1 MARVPIKDLQ
11 IRKTI
16 SGEVYLLAE
25 SSLAQS
31 RKGSPYLK
39 AVLADRSGRIA
50 ARYWDVPTQLARQVQ
65 AGSGVRVDGVVEE
78 WPPGSGE
85 RQIRIDRLQPVEIQD
100 FSPFLPQSKRD
111 REEMREE
118 LLQVRA
124 TIKHPYLANLLEQLF
139 GAEEFETTFSRAPAA
154 KRYHHACIGGL
165 LEHTLAVVRLSS
177 FVASEYPDMD
187 RDLLL
192 TAAILHDVGKATS
205 YTQGPVLDL
214 TDEGRLINH
223 VAQGALVVQ
232 TAIDGVEGFPQGL
245 RNRLIHAILAHH
257 GALERG
263 SPVAPQTL
271 EALALHHADWM
282 DGDVRGFLDF
292 VESEPLSEDG
302 WTGFAKMFGTRLYRG
317 PVESPEEEGEVEQLP
332 F

>member
-1 MARVPIKDLQ
+1 MARVPIKDLE
-11 IRKTI
+11 IGRTI
-16 SGEVYLLAE
+16 SGQVYLLAE
-25 SSLAQS
+25 SRVDKT
-31 RKGSPYLK
+31 RKGDPYLR
-39 AVLADRSGRIA
+39 ATLADSTGRIA
-50 ARYWDVPTQLARQVQ
+50 ARSWNLTPELMEQLEV
-65 AGSGVRVDGVVEE
+65 GSGVRIYGTVEE
-78 WPPGSGE
+78 YPAGS
-85 RQIRIDRLQPVEIQD
+85 RQVRIERLQPVEIRD
-100 FSPFLPQSKRD
+100 LSPFLPQAKRD
-111 REEMREE
+111 REEMRRE

-124 TIKHPYLANLLEQLF
+124 GIEDPSLSELLDHLF
-139 GAEEFETTFSRAPAA
+139 SDEEFETTFSRAPAA
-154 KRYHHACIGGL
+154 KKYHHACIGGL
-165 LEHTLAVVRLSS
+165 LEHTLGVVRLCS
-177 FVASEYPDMD
+177 FVADEHPEID

-214 TDEGRLINH
+214 TDEGKLIDH

-232 TAIDGVEGFPQGL
+232 TAIDGIEGFPQGL

-282 DGDVRGFLDF
+282 DGDVRGFLDA
-292 VESEPLSEDG
+292 VESEPPSANG
-302 WTGFAKMFGTRLYRG
+302 WTGFATMFGTRLYRG
-317 PVESPEEEGEVEQLP
+317 AAESPEGDDEAEQLA

>member
-1 MARVPIKDLQ
+1 MARVPIKDLE
-11 IRKTI
+11 IRSTI
-16 SGEVYLLAE
+16 SGQVYLLAE
-25 SSLAQS
+25 SRVDKT
-31 RKGSPYLK
+31 RKGDPYLR
-39 AVLADRSGRIA
+39 ATLADSTGRIE
-50 ARYWDVPTQLARQVQ
+50 ARSWNLTPELMEQLEV
-65 AGSGVRVDGVVEE
+65 GSGVRIYGTVEE
-78 WPPGSGE
+78 YPAGS
-85 RQIRIDRLQPVEIQD
+85 RQIRIERLQLVEIRD
-100 FSPFLPQSKRD
+100 FSPFLPQAKRD
-111 REEMREE
+111 REEMRQE

-124 TIKHPYLANLLEQLF
+124 TIKHPYLSKLLQQLF
-139 GAEEFETTFSRAPAA
+139 GDEEIETTFSKAPAA

-165 LEHTLAVVRLSS
+165 LEHTLAVVKLCS
-177 FVASEYPDMD
+177 FVANEHPEID

-214 TDEGRLINH
+214 TDEGKLIDH

-232 TAIDGVEGFPQGL
+232 TAIDGVKGFPQDL

-263 SPVAPQTL
+263 SPVAPMTL

-282 DGDVRGFLDF
+282 DGDTRGFLDH
-292 VESEPLSEDG
+292 VESEPPSADG
-302 WTGFAKMFGTRLYRG
+302 WTGFSSMFGTRLYRG
-317 PVESPEEEGEVEQLP
+317 PAESPEGDEEAEQLA

>member
-1 MARVPIKDLQ
+1 MARIPIKDLE
-11 IRKTI
+11 IGRTI
-16 SGEVYLLAE
+16 SGQVYLLAE
-25 SSLAQS
+25 SRVDRT
-31 RKGSPYLK
+31 RKGDPYLR
-39 AVLADRSGRIA
+39 ATLADSTGRIE
-50 ARYWDVPTQLARQVQ
+50 ARSWNLTPEQMEQLE
-65 AGSGVRVDGVVEE
+65 AGSGVRIYGTVEE
-78 WPPGSGE
+78 YPAGS
-85 RQIRIDRLQPVEIQD
+85 RQVRIERLQPVQIKD

-111 REEMREE
+111 REEMRQE

-124 TIKHPYLANLLEQLF
+124 TIRNPYLSRLLDRLFDDEQ
-139 GAEEFETTFSRAPAA
+139 FETTFSKAPAA

-165 LEHTLAVVRLSS
+165 LEHTLAVVKLCS
-177 FVASEYPDMD
+177 FVAGQHPEID

-205 YTQGPVLDL
+205 YTQGPVLDR
-214 TDEGRLINH
+214 TDEGRLIDH

-232 TAIDGVEGFPQGL
+232 TAIDGVEGFPQDL

-282 DGDVRGFLDF
+282 DGDVRGFLDH
-292 VESEPLSEDG
+292 VESEPPSADG
-302 WTGFAKMFGTRLYRG
+302 WTGFSTMFGTRLYPGRA
-317 PVESPEEEGEVEQLP
+317 ESREEDEEAERRL